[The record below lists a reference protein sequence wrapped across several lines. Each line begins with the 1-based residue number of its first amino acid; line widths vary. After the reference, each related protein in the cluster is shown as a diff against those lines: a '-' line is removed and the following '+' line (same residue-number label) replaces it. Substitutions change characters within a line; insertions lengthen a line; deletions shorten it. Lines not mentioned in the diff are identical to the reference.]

1 MVVVKDLL
9 GRVFPFLLGVVALI
23 RAICAVEIV

>member
-9 GRVFPFLLGVVALI
+9 GCAFLFLEVVALI
-23 RAICAVEIV
+23 RAICAVDIV